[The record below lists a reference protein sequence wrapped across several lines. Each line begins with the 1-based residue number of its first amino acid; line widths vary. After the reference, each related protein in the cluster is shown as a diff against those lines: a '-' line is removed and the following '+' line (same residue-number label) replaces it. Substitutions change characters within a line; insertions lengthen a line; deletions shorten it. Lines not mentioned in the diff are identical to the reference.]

1 MARAGSLFINL
12 GLESA
17 AFVAGLKRA
26 SSETEKAM
34 TSIKGAV
41 NLAKNAFIGLGAALA
56 LGSIRQAADEW
67 SDMSSRI
74 GLAVGDMQQAPAM
87 MKQIAD
93 VADRTYSSLS
103 ETAEAF
109 IANGLALKELGYST
123 QSQLNYTEALNSA
136 LVVSGAKGQRA
147 ASVQYALSKAMA
159 VGRLDAQGLETVLA
173 SGGRVAEALAD
184 KLGTTVNGL
193 RKLATDGKITSD
205 VIAGALL
212 GSFKQLQDEA
222 ESMPA
227 TIEDGLL
234 KIRNSVAQL
243 IGEMDKAS
251 GTSESI
257 GAAMVSVANIIR
269 QNMPQIIQGLQTAF
283 SAMVALATF
292 AAGRFALSVGVTAF
306 RALTTAGAGARIF
319 AAALRT
325 IPVMALLA
333 GLTGL
338 VEGFINLARGAGGV
352 GAAFREL
359 GKFFRQWFEGTK
371 VSLSAMADRFRALGQ
386 EVMGV
391 FSEEARKRADALWAS
406 AAAKQKEAIDIAK
419 GAASDLWETVKAG
432 ANAAADSINATVG
445 QVDNLV
451 PSTAA
456 AEEAAKK
463 LAEEWKKLLDR
474 LQAWRAP
481 TREYQAAIA
490 LIDKME
496 KNLKQTAGA
505 FDDLRQAARGQWL
518 DAVGLERAEL
528 SISKIKAGIDGMSE
542 SMRKFNPKELLD
554 IGSVRQFSAE
564 IERAAERAQR
574 LDQAALAVATNMTSS
589 FEDAIFAGKGLRS
602 VFTGLLEDIG
612 KMVIRLTV
620 LEPLARSIADGLKS
634 GLGGGGGGG
643 LFSALGSLFGGFRAN
658 GGPVSP
664 GKAYLVG
671 ERGPE
676 LIIPRSAAHVLT
688 NEETFGGGR
697 SVEQHFHVNAQGAI
711 LAQGLVAEM
720 QAVGMQAAAGGSAM
734 AQQDLARRARRR
746 IPGT

>member
-26 SSETEKAM
+26 TSETEKAM
-34 TSIKGAV
+34 SSIKGAV

-184 KLGTTVNGL
+184 KLDTTVNGL
-193 RKLATDGKITSD
+193 RKMASEGKITSD
-205 VIAGALL
+205 VIAGSLL
-212 GSFKQLQDEA
+212 GSFKQLQAEA

-227 TIEDGLL
+227 TIEDGFL

-257 GAAMVSVANIIR
+257 GAAMVSVAEAIR

-292 AAGRFALSVGVTAF
+292 AAGRFAISVGVVAF
-306 RALTTAGAGARIF
+306 KALRTAGVGARFF
-319 AAALRT
+319 AAALRA

-352 GAAFREL
+352 GAAFRTL
-359 GKFFRQWFEGTK
+359 GEFFQQWFKGTQ

-386 EVMGV
+386 EVKGV
-391 FSEEARKRADALWAS
+391 FSEEARKRADELWAS
-406 AAAKQKEAIDIAK
+406 AAAKQKEALGIARS
-419 GAASDLWETVKAG
+419 AASDLWETVKAG
-432 ANAAADSINATVG
+432 ANAAASAINSTVG
-445 QVDNLV
+445 NVDNLV
-451 PSTAA
+451 GSTAA

-463 LAEEWKKLLDR
+463 LAEEWKKLLDK
-474 LQAWRAP
+474 LQPWRAP
-481 TREYQAAIA
+481 TREYQAAIE

-496 KNLKQTAGA
+496 KQLKRAAGA
-505 FDDLRQAARGQWL
+505 FDELRQAARGQWL

-528 SISKIKAGIDGMSE
+528 SISKIKVGIDGMSD
-542 SMRKFNPKELLD
+542 SMRKLNPKELLD
-554 IGSVRQFSAE
+554 LGSVRAFSAA
-564 IERAAERAQR
+564 IDHTAERARR
-574 LDQAALAVATNMTSS
+574 LDQAALSVATNMTSG

-602 VFTGLLEDIG
+602 VFTGLLEDMG
-612 KMVIRLTV
+612 RMVIRLTV
-620 LEPLARSIADGLKS
+620 MEPLARSFADALKGGG
-634 GLGGGGGGG
+634 GLGGGGGIFGFIG
-643 LFSALGSLFGGFRAN
+643 RLFGGARAN

-676 LIIPRSAAHVLT
+676 LIIPRSAGHVLT
-688 NEETFGGGR
+688 NEESFGGGKT
-697 SVEQHFHVNAQGAI
+697 VEQHFHVNAQGAI

-720 QAVGMQAAAGGSAM
+720 QAVGVQAMLGGSAM
-734 AQQDLARRARRR
+734 AQQDMIRQSRRR
-746 IPGT
+746 L